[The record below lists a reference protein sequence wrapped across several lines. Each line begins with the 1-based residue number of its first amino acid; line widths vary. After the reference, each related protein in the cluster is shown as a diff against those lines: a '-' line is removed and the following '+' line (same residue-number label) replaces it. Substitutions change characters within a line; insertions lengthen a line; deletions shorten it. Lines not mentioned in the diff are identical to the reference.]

1 MVNFPYRSEFHT
13 QLGAILSYP
22 LINEDFRPSTVSSW
36 LPIQQACAMTRS
48 EKCICI
54 FALPV
59 TDLANNA
66 KVVLLFCL
74 RKYLTKI

>member
-1 MVNFPYRSEFHT
+1 MIRQDKKNAY
-13 QLGAILSYP
+13 
-22 LINEDFRPSTVSSW
+22 
-36 LPIQQACAMTRS
+36 
-48 EKCICI
+48 I
-54 FALPV
+54 FALPI